1 MKTTLMKLL
10 SAQCLSGQRAALF
23 THLLNEEE
31 EHLSGGS
38 VEMHLALP
46 VQTTPPAP
54 KPSGK
59 YIATDA
65 KGNGITLEQL
75 LDYIVRTVG
84 VGW

>member
-10 SAQCLSGQRAALF
+10 SAQCLFSQRAALF
-23 THLLNEEE
+23 TPLPNEEE
-31 EHLSGGS
+31 EYLSGGS
-38 VEMHLALP
+38 VEMRLALP
-46 VQTTPPAP
+46 VQTTPSVP

-59 YIATDA
+59 YIATDS

-75 LDYIVRTVG
+75 LAYIVRTVG